1 MVEVFLRKT
10 YPPYGFGVLCTFD
23 VFDVFDG
30 IDRHPDLRR
39 CHREESRY
47 RRSMA
52 QRKDA
57 KPIAAPDSDADAC
70 LPVELVHGDCRDVMP
85 VLPAGSFDGCVTD
98 PPYGIGMAEWDRE
111 VPGTEVWR
119 EVRRLLKPGAMLAAF
134 AARRKYHAL
143 AVAVEAAGFT
153 VVDQAVWIYATGKA
167 ASEQHLKPAHEPILL
182 ARVPGEPI
190 PVSIDESRIPWRDDA
205 DRQRVNRINSLRA
218 SGERRPVY
226 ASSLNAYG
234 REPFIPNEAGRW
246 PTTVMATDDVLG
258 DLSYMFQVP
267 KVRRSGAHKCAK
279 PTHKCAKPIELM
291 AQIVRLFIPKGG
303 VVLDPFAGSGPVGE
317 AAMATGR
324 KALLIEFAKAA

>member
-1 MVEVFLRKT
+1 
-10 YPPYGFGVLCTFD
+10 
-23 VFDVFDG
+23 
-30 IDRHPDLRR
+30 
-39 CHREESRY
+39 
-47 RRSMA
+47 MA

-57 KPIAAPDSDADAC
+57 IPIAAPDSDADAC
-70 LPVELVHGDCRDVMP
+70 ALVEMVHGDCRDVMP

-98 PPYGIGMAEWDRE
+98 PPYGIRMAEWDRE
-111 VPGTEVWR
+111 VPGVEVWS
-119 EVRRLLKPGAMLAAF
+119 EVFRLLKPGAMLVAF

-167 ASEQHLKPAHEPILL
+167 PSEQHLKPAHEPILL

-190 PVSIDESRIPWRDDA
+190 PVSIDESHIPWRDDA
-205 DRQRVNRINSLRA
+205 DRQRVHRINSLRK
-218 SGERRPVY
+218 SGKRRPVY
-226 ASSLNAYG
+226 APSLNAYG

-246 PTTVMATDDVLG
+246 PATVMPTDDVLG

-279 PTHKCAKPIELM
+279 PVELM
-291 AQIVRLFIPKGG
+291 AQLVRLFIPKGG
-303 VVLDPFAGSGPVGE
+303 VVLDPFAGSGPVGQ